1 MSTPSDP
8 HENQDL
14 PGRQP
19 EPGEGQDQRPEPK
32 YGQYSPPLQPNQPNQ
47 PAQTHIPPEPGQHPG
62 HAAGPGPYQ
71 QPGQPYGQYGQGQ
84 YGQSYGYQPAQP
96 SGYSYPG
103 AAQGPSTQPKGPA
116 PREVVTGF
124 WLIIAAGVLSLI
136 NNIVTAVRLPDVLTI
151 SQTDA
156 LRDANI
162 DVQDAGGF
170 LIWFSVVLS
179 IIGLGIY
186 VLIAW
191 FVLKGHN
198 WARIVG
204 TVFAAFSAFGLLLSL
219 PAYVTSLIGW
229 ISLLSSLAGIA
240 GIVML
245 YLRPSNPYF
254 QRHNFNPYRPY

>member
-1 MSTPSDP
+1 MSTPNVPDP
-8 HENQDL
+8 NESQVS
-14 PGRQP
+14 
-19 EPGEGQDQRPEPK
+19 GQDSPGGSRDARPEPQ
-32 YGQYSPPLQPNQPNQ
+32 YGQRAQPDQP
-47 PAQTHIPPEPGQHPG
+47 HIPPEPGQHPG
-62 HAAGPGPYQ
+62 HSAAPQGGYS
-71 QPGQPYGQYGQGQ
+71 QPGQPYGQYGQSGQGQYGQGQ

-103 AAQGPSTQPKGPA
+103 AAQGPAQAKGPA

-136 NNIVTAVRLPDVLTI
+136 NNIVTSIRLPDVLTRQQI
-151 SQTDA
+151 NA
-156 LRDANI
+156 LREANV
-162 DVQDAGGF
+162 DVQDAGAF
-170 LIWFSVVLS
+170 LIWFSIVLS
-179 IIGLGIY
+179 IIGLGLY

-204 TVFAAFSAFGLLLSL
+204 TVFAAFSALGLLLSL
-219 PAYVTSLIGW
+219 PVYVTSALGW
-229 ISLLSSLAGIA
+229 LSILSSLAGIA

-254 QRHNFNPYRPY
+254 QRHNYNPYRPY